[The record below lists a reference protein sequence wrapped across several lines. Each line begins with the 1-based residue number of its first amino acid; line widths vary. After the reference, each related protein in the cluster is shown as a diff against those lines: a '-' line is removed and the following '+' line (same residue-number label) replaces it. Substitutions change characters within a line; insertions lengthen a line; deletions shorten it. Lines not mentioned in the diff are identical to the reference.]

1 MISNGNVMIGKKK
14 ARDNLKKSILD
25 EAIDQLETG

>member
-1 MISNGNVMIGKKK
+1 MTSNGKVAIGKKK
-14 ARDNLKKSILD
+14 GRDNLKKSILN